1 VVYEITGSGALL
13 GVVMGARAIP
23 MFLLTPL
30 SGVAA
35 ERYDRRRLMQASQAL
50 AAAVSLAFGAALALG
65 AVSLWMLFAFTM
77 LMGASNVMDRPA
89 RFTTAFELVAREDA
103 VKAVAL
109 NTMGFSVMRV
119 FGPAAA
125 GYLIGWFGAAGSFF
139 IQGLLYGASALMVLM
154 VAFPPRRQL
163 HPGRSAFADM
173 LEGLRFAARDPRMRL
188 LLILGVLPYF
198 LLVPVWVTLFP
209 IYAKDVFQA
218 GPQGLGVLLTAVGIG
233 GTAGGLAANMLARA
247 ERQTL
252 LQAGWI
258 VVMAAAILGI
268 AASQSFTLAVAFSV
282 LGGLAEMAHTASN
295 MAMLQMSAPEEMR
308 ARISSLA
315 MLYPAMISAGAF
327 VAGPLSD
334 LFGVRGASVAV
345 AATAIGAMVV
355 LYFFSPHLREMRF
368 R

>member
-13 GVVMGARAIP
+13 GAVMGARALP
-23 MFLLTPL
+23 MFLLAPL

-35 ERYDRRRLMQASQAL
+35 ERYDRRRLMQASQGL
-50 AAAVSLAFGAALALG
+50 AAAVSLSFGAALSVG
-65 AVSLWMLFAFTM
+65 AVSPWMLFAFTM

-89 RFTTAFELVAREDA
+89 RLTTAFELVAREDA

-109 NTMGFSVMRV
+109 NTMGFSMTRI

-125 GYLIGWFGAAGSFF
+125 GYLIGGFGAAGSFF
-139 IQGLLYGASALMVLM
+139 VQGLLYGASALMVLM
-154 VAFPPRRQL
+154 VVFPPRRVL
-163 HPGRSAFADM
+163 HPGRSALAEM
-173 LEGLRFAARDPRMRL
+173 LEGLRFAAGNPRMRL
-188 LLILGVLPYF
+188 LIFLGALPYF
-198 LLVPVWVTLFP
+198 LLVPVWGTLFP
-209 IYAKDVFQA
+209 IYAKDIFQV
-218 GPQGLGVLLTAVGIG
+218 GPQGLGALLTAVGAG
-233 GTAGGLAANMLARA
+233 GMIGGLAANMLARA

-252 LQAGWI
+252 LQAVWI

-282 LGGLAEMAHTASN
+282 LGGAAEMAHTASN

-308 ARISSLA
+308 GRISSLL
-315 MLYPAMISAGAF
+315 MLYPAMISVGAF

-334 LFGVRGASVAV
+334 LLGVRGASVAV
-345 AATAIGAMVV
+345 AATAIAAMAV
-355 LYFFSPHLREMRF
+355 LYFVSPQLREMRF

>member
-1 VVYEITGSGALL
+1 
-13 GVVMGARAIP
+13 
-23 MFLLTPL
+23 
-30 SGVAA
+30 
-35 ERYDRRRLMQASQAL
+35 
-50 AAAVSLAFGAALALG
+50 
-65 AVSLWMLFAFTM
+65 
-77 LMGASNVMDRPA
+77 
-89 RFTTAFELVAREDA
+89 
-103 VKAVAL
+103 
-109 NTMGFSVMRV
+109 
-119 FGPAAA
+119 
-125 GYLIGWFGAAGSFF
+125 
-139 IQGLLYGASALMVLM
+139 M